1 MKKIISIFLCSIL
14 LAAAGCGRDIGERR
28 SCDLYFL
35 NSEKTAM
42 VKETRNIPDNTK
54 DELAFAVQG
63 LIAGP
68 SEIENVR
75 TIPEG
80 TELLSIS
87 VKDKIATV
95 DFNNKFDE
103 GTNIEKLWSRYT
115 LVLTLCEF
123 DGIEKVKIFTEGKE
137 LMGIS
142 SGEPLPALGK
152 GDIVTDSS
160 QIHNDKT
167 TLTLYFG
174 DSNVMYLV
182 AESRQVEIK
191 EGEKKEKVVVEELL
205 KGPKNE
211 KLIALFKP
219 EVKVLSAETKEGV
232 CFVNF
237 SADLSSKL
245 SGGSALELLLV
256 YSVVNSLC
264 ELKDVDKVQFLIEGK
279 KVESLSHM
287 YMAEPFEPNPDLLKS
302 NSKNTQ

>member
-1 MKKIISIFLCSIL
+1 MKKILSILLCSVL
-14 LAAAGCGRDIGERR
+14 LAAAGCGKDISDKG

-42 VKETRNIPDNTK
+42 VKETRKIPVNTK
-54 DELAFAVQG
+54 DELAFAVQE

-75 TIPEG
+75 AIPEG
-80 TELLSIS
+80 AELLSIS

-95 DFNNKFDE
+95 NFGNKFDE

-123 DGIEKVKIFTEGKE
+123 DGIEKVKILTEGKE
-137 LMGIS
+137 LIGIA
-142 SGEPLPALGK
+142 SGEPLQALGK
-152 GDIVTDSS
+152 EDIVTDSS

-191 EGEKKEKVVVEELL
+191 EGEKTEKVVVEELL

-211 KLIALFKP
+211 KLIPLFKP
-219 EVKVLSAETKEGV
+219 EVKVLSTETKDGV

-237 SADLSSKL
+237 SADLSTKL
-245 SGGSALELLLV
+245 SGGSALELLMV

-264 ELKDVDKVQFLIEGK
+264 ELENVEKVQFLIEGK

-287 YMAEPFEPNPDLLKS
+287 YMAEPFEPNPDLLIS
-302 NSKNTQ
+302 NSKKE